1 MLGIYT
7 DLPWA
12 YGAGAGIALSAAH
25 QLRGARSPA
34 GTASPAPPPRHA
46 SARNEPRV
54 GRAPRVRGAATG
66 RHLALAL
73 LYGALVFVPAS
84 LAVARS
90 HPEWATMQYRGS
102 LSRNDLALVA
112 AAELGLVA
120 AGFLVARGLLVR
132 GRIRLAAVQV
142 IGACLAM
149 ACAVVH
155 GPDGDGWRR
164 FVSTDRA
171 DLARFP
177 DYTDLGD
184 AGLLARHVLAF
195 LGSDVAV
202 SLYLTGA
209 PAVGALV
216 LVMGVLHQFGL
227 TDAGAE
233 GPGVIRAGFVG
244 AVVAGG
250 VAATAVLLSLLVHGV
265 GWVGAAAV
273 LPVLWLG
280 VAARGGFAAVVVNDL
295 ALPEEHSGL

>member
-1 MLGIYT
+1 MLGVYT

-25 QLRGARSPA
+25 QLRGARPLA
-34 GTASPAPPPRHA
+34 RAASPTRPVPASPRHA
-46 SARNEPRV
+46 SAGDEPRV
-54 GRAPRVRGAATG
+54 GRAPRVKGAATG

-73 LYGALVFVPAS
+73 VYGALVFVPTS
-84 LAVARS
+84 LAVARA
-90 HPEWATMQYRGS
+90 HPEWATMQYKGS
-102 LSRNDLALVA
+102 LSRNDLVLLA
-112 AAELGLVA
+112 AAELALVA

-142 IGACLAM
+142 IGACLVM

-164 FVSTDRA
+164 FVSADRA

-184 AGLLARHVLAF
+184 AGPVARHVLAF

-202 SLYLTGA
+202 ALCLAGA

-216 LVMGVLHQFGL
+216 LIMGVLHQFGL

-244 AVVAGG
+244 AVVAG
-250 VAATAVLLSLLVHGV
+250 AS
-265 GWVGAAAV
+265 
-273 LPVLWLG
+273 P
-280 VAARGGFAAVVVNDL
+280 R
-295 ALPEEHSGL
+295 PPSC